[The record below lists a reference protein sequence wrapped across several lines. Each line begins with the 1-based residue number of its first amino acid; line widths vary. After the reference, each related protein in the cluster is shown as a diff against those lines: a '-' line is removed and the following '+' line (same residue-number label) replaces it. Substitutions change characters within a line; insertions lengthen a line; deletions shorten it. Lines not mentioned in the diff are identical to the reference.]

1 MGTEQAEPYRLSAP
15 QTTQLSQPV
24 WTRHRD
30 PCSCCVYELLQP
42 LVHRNVQI
50 DILLWAMGAAV
61 LDPCVGETV
70 FLGMCGFIS
79 GYAAALVP
87 TRSTHIRADCPS

>member
-1 MGTEQAEPYRLSAP
+1 MDTEQAEPYRLSAP
-15 QTTQLSQPV
+15 QATQLSQPV

-50 DILLWAMGAAV
+50 DILLWVMQAAG
-61 LDPCVGETV
+61 LDPCIGENN
-70 FLGMCGFIS
+70 FPRHLQIS
-79 GYAAALVP
+79 RISRLCSRTSANKK
-87 TRSTHIRADCPS
+87 PSHLC

>member
-1 MGTEQAEPYRLSAP
+1 MGPAQAEPYRLSAP
-15 QTTQLSQPV
+15 QATQLSQPV

-30 PCSCCVYELLQP
+30 PCACCVYELLQP

-50 DILLWAMGAAV
+50 DILLWAMEAAV
-61 LDPCVGETV
+61 LDPCVGETLC
-70 FLGMCGFIS
+70 LGNFRFIQ